1 MKTFLVET
9 ALVNLSAKLLGVP
22 LTDNY
27 AVFGAM
33 PRYRHLRLGDIR
45 EAEGI
50 DDVPLK
56 AGSFRFGVHCG
67 GILEKY
73 TNAWSEA
80 DWMLCEAQVVREC
93 FAPIH
98 RAEGLTA
105 EEKKKSLLTFINALV
120 KRAQIRTHTAK
131 PGYEDINTWLERYYR
146 MQKDYRNY
154 LPRLVD
160 AAVQPEEGELSHME
174 RFLSPKDGLVR
185 LALSDTFTEGE
196 LRQELEGEPDSIL
209 GRMLKETL
217 VSWKL

>member
-1 MKTFLVET
+1 
-9 ALVNLSAKLLGVP
+9 
-22 LTDNY
+22 
-27 AVFGAM
+27 
-33 PRYRHLRLGDIR
+33 
-45 EAEGI
+45 
-50 DDVPLK
+50 
-56 AGSFRFGVHCG
+56 
-67 GILEKY
+67 
-73 TNAWSEA
+73 
-80 DWMLCEAQVVREC
+80 
-93 FAPIH
+93 
-98 RAEGLTA
+98 
-105 EEKKKSLLTFINALV
+105 
-120 KRAQIRTHTAK
+120 
-131 PGYEDINTWLERYYR
+131 